1 MPRTRLVVHIE
12 EKLCNGCGECVPN
25 CAEGA
30 IQVIDGKA
38 RLVGDNL
45 CDGLGACLGHCPLG
59 AIRLEERVADDFD
72 EEAVGRHLSHLERI
86 GGGCPA
92 LRSTDWGSAE
102 TSPAEHPAAVPA
114 AVPGQQASVAGPEP
128 GLRNFPVQLHLVNPS
143 ASFFRDCDL
152 LVAADCVAFAMPDFH
167 RRLVGERTVV
177 IGCPKLDDV
186 HSYIEKLTAI
196 LRVGRPRSV
205 TVARMQVPCCG
216 GLAQVVRQAQQ
227 RAGTDLPLDVKVI
240 SAEGRVL

>member
-1 MPRTRLVVHIE
+1 MSRTRVVVHIDE
-12 EKLCNGCGECVPN
+12 DLCNGCGECVPN

-30 IQVIDGKA
+30 IQVINGKA

-72 EEAVGRHLSHLERI
+72 EEAVERHLSHLERV

-92 LRSTDWGSAE
+92 LRHADWGDAQA
-102 TSPAEHPAAVPA
+102 SPVEQPAVVPA
-114 AVPGQQASVAGPEP
+114 AAPEPQAAAAGPEP
-128 GLRNFPVQLHLVNPS
+128 GLRNFPVQLHLVNPG
-143 ASFFRDCDL
+143 ASFFHGRDL
-152 LVAADCVAFAMPDFH
+152 LVAADCVAFALPDFH

-186 HSYIEKLTAI
+186 HSYIEKLTEI
-196 LRVGRPRSV
+196 LRVGRPRSI

-216 GLAQVVRQAQQ
+216 GLVQVVRQAQQ
-227 RAGTDLPLDVKVI
+227 RAGTNLPIDVQVI